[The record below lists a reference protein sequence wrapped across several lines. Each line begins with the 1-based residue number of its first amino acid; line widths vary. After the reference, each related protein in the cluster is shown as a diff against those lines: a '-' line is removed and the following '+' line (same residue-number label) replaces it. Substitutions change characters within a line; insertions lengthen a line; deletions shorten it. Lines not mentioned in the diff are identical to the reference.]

1 VTGKLENDKQSDKNI
16 RMNILEKLDKYSI
29 DSSQIEKEL
38 FTRYNVKRGL
48 RNQDGS
54 GVLVGLTNIGD
65 VVGYEKKGEKVIP
78 AEGKLYYRGISIGD
92 LVKGFQEDNRHGF
105 DETVFLLLSGKLP
118 NSDELPRFSSHL
130 AGLRD
135 LPSYFTKNM
144 ILSLRGKNIMNMLAR
159 SVLVLYTMDDY
170 AEDEN
175 HLTVLKQSLDLIAKF
190 PVITAYSYFGFR
202 HSYQRK
208 SLIIHHPDHS
218 LSTAENFLFMLKGE
232 NYSKLE
238 ADILDLNLVLHAE
251 HGGGNN
257 STFTTRVVSS
267 SGTDTY
273 SAIAAALGSLKG
285 VLHGGAN
292 LQVMEMMRD
301 IKKNVRDWNDK
312 KEILEYLLKILRGHA
327 GDGSGKI
334 YGIGHAIYTLSD
346 PRAILLKEKARE
358 LAEAKGKM
366 DELNLYQAIEE
377 LAPEAL
383 STFKNSGKTKVV
395 CPNVDFY
402 SGFVYKCIDI
412 PRELYTPIF
421 AVSRIAG
428 WCAHRLE
435 EITFASRRI
444 IRPAYINV
452 YGRADYDNLV
462 ERE

>member
-1 VTGKLENDKQSDKNI
+1 MD
-16 RMNILEKLDKYSI
+16 ILNHLDQYSVN
-29 DSSQIEKEL
+29 SSQIDKEL
-38 FTRYNVKRGL
+38 FTTYNVKRGL

-65 VVGYEKKGEKVIP
+65 VVGYEKDGDIVKP
-78 AEGKLYYRGISIGD
+78 AHGRLYYRGIEIAD
-92 LVKGFQEDNRHGF
+92 IVKGFQNDGRHGF

-118 NSDELPRFSSHL
+118 TKDELTKFSSYL

-135 LPSYFTKNM
+135 LPQYFTKNM

-159 SVLVLYTMDDY
+159 SVLVLYTVDDY
-170 AEDEN
+170 AEDQS
-175 HLTVLKQSLDLIAKF
+175 HLNVLRQSLDLIAKF

-208 SLIIHHPDHS
+208 SLIIHHPDPA
-218 LSTAENFLFMLKGE
+218 LSTAENFIYMLKGE

-257 STFTTRVVSS
+257 STFTTRLVSS
-267 SGTDTY
+267 AGTDTY

-285 VLHGGAN
+285 SLHGGAN
-292 LQVMEMMRD
+292 LQVVEMMKD
-301 IKKNVRDWNDK
+301 IKKNVKDWKDK
-312 KEILEYLLKILRGHA
+312 NELSEYLLKILRGKA

-358 LAEAKGKM
+358 LAAEKGKM
-366 DELNLYQAIEE
+366 DEFELYETIED
-377 LAPEAL
+377 LSPEVFAR
-383 STFKNSGKTKVV
+383 FKGSDNVKVIA
-395 CPNVDFY
+395 PNVDFY
-402 SGFVYKCIDI
+402 SGFVYRCIDI
-412 PRELYTPIF
+412 PKEIYTAIF

-435 EITFASRRI
+435 EITFSSKRI
-444 IRPAYINV
+444 IRPAYKNV
-452 YGRADYDNLV
+452 FGRTDYEPLEN
-462 ERE
+462 R

>member
-1 VTGKLENDKQSDKNI
+1 MY
-16 RMNILEKLDKYSI
+16 RILERLDLLSTQA
-29 DSSQIEKEL
+29 SQIEKEL
-38 FTRYNVKRGL
+38 FEKFNVKRGL

-65 VVGYEKKGEKVIP
+65 VVGYEKENDKVIP
-78 AEGKLYYRGISIGD
+78 AHGRLYYRGINVND
-92 LVKGFQEDNRHGF
+92 LVEGFQKDARHGY

-118 NSDELPRFSSHL
+118 TGDELNQFTSAL
-130 AGLRD
+130 AAMRD
-135 LPSYFTKNM
+135 LPSHFTKNM

-159 SVLVLYTMDDY
+159 SVLVLYTVDDES
-170 AEDEN
+170 EDHSHVN
-175 HLTVLKQSLDLIAKF
+175 ILKQSLNLIAKF

-208 SLIIHHPDHS
+208 SLIIRHPDPA
-218 LSTAENFLFMLKGE
+218 LSTAENFLYMLKGE
-232 NYSKLE
+232 KYTRLE

-257 STFTTRVVSS
+257 SSFTTRVVSS
-267 SGTDTY
+267 AGTDTY

-285 VLHGGAN
+285 SLHGGAN
-292 LQVMEMMRD
+292 LQVEEMMKD
-301 IKKNVRDWNDK
+301 IKKNVKEWDNK
-312 KEILEYLLKILRGHA
+312 KELSEYLLKILKGEA

-346 PRAILLKEKARE
+346 PRAVLLKEKARE
-358 LAEAKGKM
+358 LADEKGKT
-366 DELNLYQAIEE
+366 DEFALYENIEE
-377 LAPEAL
+377 LAPEVFAR
-383 STFKNSGKTKVV
+383 FKGGNPKVIS
-395 CPNVDFY
+395 PNVDFY

-412 PRELYTPIF
+412 PKELYTPIF

-435 EITFASRRI
+435 EITFASKRI
-444 IRPAYINV
+444 IRPAYKNIF
-452 YGRADYDNLV
+452 GRVDYDPLE